1 MNMGAR
7 RLQQLSAALSSPTA
21 SAGVVRQAAGGSSGS
36 SRLSVSAAEVAE
48 PTPAQRFLFDTQGY
62 ILLPEVLSTDE
73 TAALLA
79 RLRELEA
86 TDYPDEWVD
95 ELGLDRSQVALTKQS
110 SSADYQGMDHQTRLN
125 GLPKI
130 DPIGSFDPLIAH
142 PRVLPFLQAFMEV
155 PQLVNIWSISKAQG
169 ARAGGF
175 HAGFEPHDY
184 QVDTRRRI
192 HSKMLN
198 VIWML
203 TDNGPGDGE
212 MVRWTIEQRPRPS
225 AAQSTCTTCSSIV
238 GRFLVVCW
246 VHQIDSRVGVLEQV
260 VIPGSH
266 KANFP
271 AEDVLTAAGGR
282 LPVEQVP
289 GSVAVHAKAGSVLI
303 MSECTKHGGLAKTT
317 HGVRS
322 NLYFNHVEQRA
333 PSALYL
339 FRSSLFRCLQQQ
351 TVA

>member
-1 MNMGAR
+1 MAAR

-21 SAGVVRQAAGGSSGS
+21 SAGAVRQAAGGSSS
-36 SRLSVSAAEVAE
+36 SSVSAAEVAE

-86 TDYPDEWVD
+86 TDFPDEWVD

-130 DPIGSFDPLIAH
+130 DPIGAFDPLIAH

-184 QVDTRRRI
+184 QVDTRGRI

-212 MVRWTIEQRPRPS
+212 MVR
-225 AAQSTCTTCSSIV
+225 
-238 GRFLVVCW
+238 
-246 VHQIDSRVGVLEQV
+246 
-260 VIPGSH
+260 
-266 KANFP
+266 
-271 AEDVLTAAGGR
+271 
-282 LPVEQVP
+282 
-289 GSVAVHAKAGSVLI
+289 
-303 MSECTKHGGLAKTT
+303 
-317 HGVRS
+317 
-322 NLYFNHVEQRA
+322 
-333 PSALYL
+333 
-339 FRSSLFRCLQQQ
+339 
-351 TVA
+351 